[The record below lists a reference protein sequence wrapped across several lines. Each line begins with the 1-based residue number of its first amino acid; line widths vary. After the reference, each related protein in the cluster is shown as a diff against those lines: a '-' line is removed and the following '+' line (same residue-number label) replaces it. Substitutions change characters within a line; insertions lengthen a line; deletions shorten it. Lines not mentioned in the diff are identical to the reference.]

1 MGNNKMLQDVIVIGG
16 SFAGLSAAMQLVR
29 GQRKVTVIDAGQPRN
44 RFAAQSHGFF
54 GLDGVS
60 PLKIRQ
66 EASRQLLKY
75 PTVTIIEGKA
85 SVVTKTTTEFSV
97 TLDNGNQL
105 HSKKLILA
113 TGLRDELPSIPGIK
127 ERWGVSV
134 IHCPYCHG
142 YEFRNQPLG
151 VIATGPMSTHQAGMI
166 PDWGPTT
173 YFTQGLYEPDE
184 EQHAFLTKRG
194 VTIESTPVLEI
205 LGRPPVISSVYL
217 ADGRTIN
224 VNALFVGPKTHMA
237 SPFAEQLGCEFE
249 EGPMGLVIKINEMK
263 ETSVKGVFA
272 AGDVSNPMQNATFAS
287 ASGVMAGVGAHFSLM
302 HD

>member
-1 MGNNKMLQDVIVIGG
+1 MQQDVIIIGG

-29 GQRKVTVIDAGQPRN
+29 GQRNVTVIDAGQPRN
-44 RFAAQSHGFF
+44 RFAAQSHGFL

-60 PLKIRQ
+60 PLEIQQK
-66 EASRQLLKY
+66 ASRQLLKY
-75 PTVTIIEGKA
+75 PTAKIIESKA
-85 SVVTKTTTEFSV
+85 KAVTETTTGFAV
-97 TLDNGNQL
+97 TLDDGKQL
-105 HSKKLILA
+105 HSRKLILA
-113 TGLRDELPSIPGIK
+113 TGLRDELPAIPGIK
-127 ERWGVSV
+127 ERWGTTI

-151 VIATGPMSTHQAGMI
+151 VIATGPISAHQASMI

-173 YFTQGLYEPDE
+173 YFTQGVYEPDE
-184 EQHAFLTKRG
+184 EQYAFLIKRG
-194 VTIESTPVLEI
+194 VTIESTPVLEV
-205 LGRPPVISSVYL
+205 LGRAPAISSVYL

-224 VNALFVGPKTHMA
+224 VNALFIGPKTHMS
-237 SPFAEQLGCEFE
+237 SPFAKQLGCEFE
-249 EGPMGLVIKINEMK
+249 EGPMGLVIKVNEMK